1 MNSRSNTCD
10 RCGGPHLI
18 KIPKGTV
25 STYYGVTYIV
35 GSAHVCLFCEAHL
48 TPYRYTLNGGPFL
61 LPDILW
67 HVPVGWHATVLGALE
82 QLVELGWHRMLK
94 HAIGVTPSG
103 ELQLPL
109 AVPPWALE
117 FKVGLRAHLIMLKA
131 EQACF
136 NLCRTCGKI
145 PPSWL
150 KGAQY
155 CAPCYTQVT
164 SELFCE

>member
-18 KIPKGTV
+18 QIPKGKV
-25 STYYGVTYIV
+25 SMYYGVTHIAAR
-35 GSAHVCLFCEAHL
+35 AHVCPFCEAHL
-48 TPYRYTLNGGPFL
+48 TPYRYTLNGGPFT

-82 QLVELGWHRMLK
+82 QLVELGWHRMLN

-103 ELQLPL
+103 ELQFPQ

-136 NLCRTCGKI
+136 RLCYTCGEF
-145 PPSWL
+145 PYVPGL
-150 KGAQY
+150 AARD
-155 CAPCYTQVT
+155 CAACFARNRIIY
-164 SELFCE
+164 L